1 MAVYI
6 YMSLYRGV
14 NWYGP
19 TMYEVIVVAVLS
31 FFIRQKKENIK
42 QQNQFKVVKVCRAKK
57 EGRI

>member
-1 MAVYI
+1 
-6 YMSLYRGV
+6 MSLYRGV